1 MQGFIKTML
10 TGSCLMY
17 FTYKISAGVA
27 GVAGV
32 FCNMKK
38 IKETQ
43 FSDIFL

>member
-1 MQGFIKTML
+1 MQGFIETML
-10 TGSCLMY
+10 NGSYSMQ
-17 FTYKISAGVA
+17 FTYKFSAGVA

-38 IKETQ
+38 IKEIQ